1 MLRPMRSR
9 AALVAGAF
17 ALLAPAGARAQ
28 DSRALTEASVA
39 VDQVQGQ
46 LKAAEDNLRIVE
58 TQWTMHPE
66 PSDEETL
73 LRRFSDGEIQ
83 YLLGDTL
90 GASVLFYDV
99 VSDPKFQSSARMPDA
114 LFYLA
119 DSLYQSGNLLGSRVY
134 LKQLLA
140 MKSAH
145 HAEALSRFLDVAGRT
160 NEFEGI
166 EGYINEVRGQAGALP
181 PEIAYVYGKWLFR
194 RRDLPPPERMQ
205 RLEQTFA
212 AIADDPEAPYRL
224 QSSYFLGVAY
234 TQAKSLDRAVAQF
247 QKLLSLPARGEKE
260 VKIKE
265 LANLSLGRLYYELGH
280 YDDALDRYQEIPRES
295 ENFPD
300 SLYEIAW
307 CQVKKGEFER
317 AKNATDILLLVA
329 PDSTLA
335 PEAKILQGHL
345 LLKLKKY
352 VEADDTYDQVVNEYS
367 PVYDEI
373 NALLTVE
380 DPVSYFDKLLA
391 RNEKNLDVASL
402 LPAEALKWAT
412 TQKEVSDAVRM
423 INDLESGRRGIEEA
437 KDIAGRVLKAL
448 EERGMESFPQIQEG
462 YVRAEAVE
470 AALTRTELSLV
481 RAETLVTQDGLDDKE
496 KAELEKVKA
505 QIDQLQRRFAS
516 VPTTQSE
523 IEARRRKMQQRVDA
537 ADKDAF
543 KAGYELQSLSA
554 MLVAMGKWVDDNR
567 NARKSTPEDEKA
579 FRARVQSELEVVE
592 TMSKE
597 LTSLRSDLA
606 QERASVDASVSGEDA
621 LRKEYLAALGRQHQL
636 LGNAEA
642 KAGPDARAVLERAHR
657 FRATAGGLKDRV
669 GTAKGVLREQ
679 LTRRGKQLKEKV
691 LGEQQ
696 LLSQYQSN
704 VGAVSG
710 DARNLVGRIAF
721 DSFKRVRQQFYDL
734 VLKANV
740 GNVDVAFTRKQDKT
754 QQIQKLSSEKDREL
768 RELDGEFKEV
778 LKDVD

>member
-1 MLRPMRSR
+1 
-9 AALVAGAF
+9 
-17 ALLAPAGARAQ
+17 
-28 DSRALTEASVA
+28 
-39 VDQVQGQ
+39 
-46 LKAAEDNLRIVE
+46 
-58 TQWTMHPE
+58 
-66 PSDEETL
+66 
-73 LRRFSDGEIQ
+73 
-83 YLLGDTL
+83 
-90 GASVLFYDV
+90 
-99 VSDPKFQSSARMPDA
+99 
-114 LFYLA
+114 
-119 DSLYQSGNLLGSRVY
+119 
-134 LKQLLA
+134 
-140 MKSAH
+140 
-145 HAEALSRFLDVAGRT
+145 
-160 NEFEGI
+160 
-166 EGYINEVRGQAGALP
+166 
-181 PEIAYVYGKWLFR
+181 
-194 RRDLPPPERMQ
+194 MQ
-205 RLEQTFA
+205 RLEQTFS
-212 AIADDPEAPYRL
+212 AIADNPEAPYRL
-224 QSSYFLGVAY
+224 QSSYYLGVAY

-247 QKLLSLPARGEKE
+247 EKLLALPARGGKE

-265 LANLSLGRLYYELGH
+265 LANLSLGRLYYELGR
-280 YDDALDRYQEIPRES
+280 YDDALDRYQELLRES

-352 VEADDTYDQVVNEYS
+352 GEADDTYDQVVNEYS

-412 TQKEVSDAVRM
+412 TQKEVSDAVHM
-423 INDLESGRRGIEEA
+423 SNDLESGRRGIEEA

-448 EERGMESFPQIQEG
+448 EERGMESFPQLQEG

-470 AALTRTELSLV
+470 AALTRSEQSLV
-481 RAETLVTQDGLDDKE
+481 RSETLVVQEGLTDKE
-496 KAELEKVKA
+496 KAELEKLQA
-505 QIDQLQRRFAS
+505 QAGELQKRFAS
-516 VPTTQSE
+516 APTSQAE
-523 IEARRRKMQQRVDA
+523 IQARRKKMQERVDA
-537 ADKDAF
+537 ADKEAF
-543 KAGYELQSLSA
+543 KAGYELQSLNA

-567 NARKSTPEDEKA
+567 NVRKSTPEDEKA
-579 FRARVQSELEVVE
+579 FRARIQSELEVVE
-592 TMSKE
+592 TLGKE
-597 LTSLRSDLA
+597 LTSLRSDLS
-606 QERASVDASVSGEDA
+606 QERGSVDASVSGEDA
-621 LRKEYLAALGRQHQL
+621 LRKEYLAALERQHRL
-636 LGNAEA
+636 LLAAEEKAGPEA
-642 KAGPDARAVLERAHR
+642 KAVVQRAHLLR
-657 FRATAGGLKDRV
+657 SSVGGLRDRV
-669 GTAKGVLREQ
+669 ATAKGVLREQ
-679 LTRRGKQLKEKV
+679 LSRRGKQLREKV

-754 QQIQKLSSEKDREL
+754 QQIQKLSAEKDREL